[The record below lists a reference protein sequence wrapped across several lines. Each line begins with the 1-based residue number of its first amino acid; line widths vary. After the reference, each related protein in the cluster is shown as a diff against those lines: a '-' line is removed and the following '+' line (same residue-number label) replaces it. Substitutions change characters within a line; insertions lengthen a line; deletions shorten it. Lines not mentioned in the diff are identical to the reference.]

1 MTAFE
6 LDHSVDEEIQKL
18 REELDT
24 KIFDQGFHWRI
35 MFLGR
40 SINGTTDIV
49 SSMSRSLRNLGHH
62 VLDLDTAKHK
72 LTNNPTRATGGNG
85 PIFVE
90 YDKIESFVENFR
102 PQMIICCAGGLTFTE
117 SDAAALK
124 ARGIVLVGIT
134 LSDPDVFPSIV
145 GHAHVFDYHTTNA
158 ELSLAMYK
166 AQGVNNTV
174 YFPFGIDRGFVTQE
188 VTAAPEFAADVIC
201 LGHANNRPDR
211 NNTMTHLAKTL
222 DVKTYGRGWELEGS
236 EVVAGDRALQAL
248 KMGRVH
254 INFPLTRAG
263 YINIKCGVFESIGA
277 GAVVATQNFEEMER
291 FFSYGDELLGYD
303 NEFDLEEQIEQL
315 LADPIRYGEMR
326 VAGFKRLIN
335 SHLYEH
341 RWMDLFETIRN
352 SSASENP
359 WLGDDRSAE
368 IREILTASLPRSR
381 KVILSGFYGAN
392 NLGDEMIL
400 KSISDRLAEADPSI
414 QVFVGAENALQV
426 EKSHG
431 LQAFKRTDHHAA
443 SQVVRTASAVVVGGG
458 GLWHDHTI
466 QRAGGIASFFL
477 GAPMSIAGF
486 GILPSMGKLLGI
498 PFYTV
503 GLGVGPLTDA
513 DARLLVKDLALKASA
528 INVRDMESKELLSDV
543 GVPDGLVTV
552 SPDTV
557 YAVDLS
563 SAAATASP
571 PAELL
576 ELKEQGYTLVGLN
589 LRHWKAADGAAWHAQ
604 LLSAVEKL
612 SATRK
617 IAVVGLPMQL
627 GASHD
632 EHCLAE
638 FCAALP
644 QHIPSLVL
652 GGDFG
657 LREYIGALSA
667 VDSLI
672 AMRLHAALIAHRLG
686 TPVMGLSYDPKV
698 RRHYEEVGAADLC
711 VDIENSAADYD
722 NTLQAVIDL
731 GGNVRTET
739 AGLVQELERQ
749 AIAAL
754 RDTASRIAAEPENQ
768 DVYRI
773 PSERPAFTK
782 ASEKPA
788 KALQVKAAFTAVET
802 RATKL
807 RVIPERRL
815 NVRFDSPRAVQ
826 ISLPTSTP
834 WAGQGMEQK
843 GSIRVHGTGPVE
855 IAVSIANRYRNP
867 RNNGKIQ
874 YVVRIGDYVLIE
886 DLTASNDVIQLRYT
900 TAGEGEI
907 PFSLRVVVLENCQ
920 QAEGWKRYTNVTARI
935 LHAAPVPASSIPGM
949 FASARTVL
957 PLTEAVLMRGCEH
970 LIVETAQEVVGESAT
985 L

>member
-6 LDHSVDEEIQKL
+6 IDSTAERQIQAL

-24 KIFDQGFHWRI
+24 MIFDQGFHWRI
-35 MFLGR
+35 LFLGR

-72 LTNNPTRATGGNG
+72 LTNNPSRATGGNG
-85 PIFVE
+85 PVFVD
-90 YDKIESFVENFR
+90 YAKIRPFVENFR

-124 ARGIVLVGIT
+124 ANGIVLVGIT

-166 AQGVNNTV
+166 DQGVKNTI

-188 VTAAPEFAADVIC
+188 VIAAPEFAADVIC
-201 LGHANNRPDR
+201 LGHANSRPDR

-254 INFPLTRAG
+254 VNFPLTRAG

-277 GAVVATQNFEEMER
+277 GAVVATQNFGEMER
-291 FFSYGDELLGYD
+291 FFSYGEEILGYD
-303 NEFDLEEQIEQL
+303 DEIDLEEKLQQL
-315 LADPIRYGEMR
+315 LTDPVRLGEMR

-341 RWMDLFETIRN
+341 RWMELFETIRN
-352 SSASENP
+352 SNAADNP
-359 WLGDDRSAE
+359 WLGDIRSLE
-368 IREILTASLPRSR
+368 VRKILSVSLPRSR
-381 KVILSGFYGAN
+381 KIILSGFYGAN

-400 KSISDRLAEADPSI
+400 RSISERLAEADPSI

-426 EKSHG
+426 EKGHG
-431 LQAFKRTDHHAA
+431 LQAFKRTDHHTA
-443 SQVVRTASAVVVGGG
+443 SQVLRTASAVVVGGG

-486 GILPSMGKLLGI
+486 GILPSMGKLLDI
-498 PFYTV
+498 PFYTI
-503 GLGVGPLTDA
+503 GLGVGPLADM
-513 DARLLVKDLALKASA
+513 DARLLVKDLASKAAA
-528 INVRDMESKELLSDV
+528 INVRDEESKQLLTDIGIASSSV
-543 GVPDGLVTV
+543 AV

-563 SAAATASP
+563 AASGSATVP
-571 PAELL
+571 DELL
-576 ELKEQGYTLVGLN
+576 ALKDQGYTLIGLN
-589 LRHWKAADGAAWHAQ
+589 LRHWKAADGAGWHGQ
-604 LLSAVEKL
+604 LMAALEKL
-612 SATRK
+612 AAVRK
-617 IAVVGLPMQL
+617 IAIVGLPMQL

-632 EHCLAE
+632 ENCLAQ
-638 FCAALP
+638 FCASLP
-644 QHIPSLVL
+644 QQIPSVVL

-657 LREYIGALSA
+657 LSEYVGALSV

-686 TPVMGLSYDPKV
+686 KPVMGLSYDPKV
-698 RRHYEEVGAADLC
+698 RRHYDEVGASDFC
-711 VDIENSAADYD
+711 VDIDDPAADYD
-722 NTLQAVIDL
+722 TVLRQVLEL
-731 GGNVRTET
+731 GGMTRSET
-739 AGLVQELERQ
+739 VLLVQDLERR
-749 AIAAL
+749 AVAAL
-754 RDTASRIAAEPENQ
+754 RETASRIAAEPENK

-773 PSERPAFTK
+773 PTERPSFSVQSQA
-782 ASEKPA
+782 AA
-788 KALQVKAAFTAVET
+788 KVPVVKAAFTAMET
-802 RATKL
+802 SVTKL

-826 ISLPTSTP
+826 TSLPTPTP
-834 WAGQGMEQK
+834 WAGQGMEQQ
-843 GSIRVHGTGPVE
+843 GTIRVQGTGPVE
-855 IAVSIANRYRNP
+855 IALTVSNRYRNP
-867 RNNGKIQ
+867 RNTGKIQ
-874 YVVRIGDYVLIE
+874 YVVRIGEHVLIE
-886 DLTASNDVIQLRYT
+886 DLTASNDLIQLRFT
-900 TAGEGEI
+900 TAGEREV

-920 QAEGWKRYTNVTARI
+920 QAEGWKRYTNVTVRI
-935 LHAAPVPASSIPGM
+935 LHAVPVPTNSVPGM
-949 FASARTVL
+949 FASGRTVL
-957 PLTEAVLMRGCEH
+957 PLTEAVLLPGCEH
-970 LIVETAQEVVGESAT
+970 LILETAQEVVGEPGD